1 EMITERLYDAIFNRG
16 VLVYKSTGLAG
27 TNGDAF
33 LVAPPF
39 VISEAEIAFAVE
51 AIQKG
56 VVDVL
61 GP

>member
-1 EMITERLYDAIFNRG
+1 
-16 VLVYKSTGLAG
+16 VYKSTGLAG

-39 VISEAEIAFAVE
+39 VISETEIAFAVE

-61 GP
+61 GS

>member
-1 EMITERLYDAIFNRG
+1 M
-16 VLVYKSTGLAG
+16 YKSTGLAG

-39 VISEAEIAFAVE
+39 VISKAEIGFAVE

-56 VVDVL
+56 VADVF
-61 GP
+61 GS